1 MDPRKLKEKAT
12 EAFSKGKFAKAAE
25 LYGEHCQHDPK
36 DLQARLRMGDAWAK
50 AREKEKAIAAYRG
63 AAEGYARDGFL
74 PRAIAASKLILE
86 LDPAHKEVQS
96 MLAELYA
103 RRTSADGKGKGR
115 SRPEAL
121 ALPADGATPSPM
133 NRADAIDLPPD
144 SPAPNPMN
152 RPDAIDLPLESS
164 APSPINL
171 PDAIDL
177 PPDIRVVKPTGEPPR
192 GKGEPIEIELDPSLG
207 GEDPLELE
215 LARGNPKSNGH
226 AVEEANASAVFD
238 LSDELPPEL
247 QKQPEPEAPPAPPPE
262 ASEPVPAAE
271 VAAAESPPP
280 PPPAADGEYE
290 IVGEEPA
297 PAPEPEPIPLTSV
310 KRRAPEVAASES
322 AALQSSGR
330 IWIPTPDGT
339 EVPSVPT
346 EATTSGRF
354 AQPTVVTTPVSDLQA
369 GLEALSRFDELEL
382 PDADVAFTP
391 PPALQPVQI
400 TVFPPRLP
408 PEAPPLPPRP
418 RGPGKMPSFTELEL
432 EGDSLLHAVEAAAR
446 AGLPQVAEDSFSV
459 DIEEPHEAPA
469 PGDLPKIP
477 LFSDLSP
484 DAFIELFERCPL
496 RRATIGER
504 IIEQGS
510 IGDSFFVIC
519 AGSVRV
525 YRTDN
530 GQRHDITTLDEGA
543 FFGEVALL
551 SDAPRTAS
559 VEAAAEDT
567 QLLEISA
574 PVLAQ
579 LSHRY
584 PQVAQALKKFCR
596 QRLLSNL
603 MSSNALFRPFN
614 KKDRRELIE
623 KFRAREVQRGEV
635 IIREGERSDGLYIV
649 LSGET
654 EVRRGDRALARLKEG
669 EIFGEMSLLQKT
681 PASATVSAAK
691 RTSLLRLPR
700 QDFDAVVL
708 SHPQILVL
716 ISELTDDRRK
726 QNEALLGGVAQVGDE
741 GLLLV

>member
-1 MDPRKLKEKAT
+1 MDQRKVKEKAT

-25 LYGEHCQHDPK
+25 LYGEYCQQDPK

-50 AREKEKAIAAYRG
+50 ARQKDKAIAAYRA

-86 LDPAHKEVQS
+86 LDPAHKEVQG
-96 MLAELYA
+96 MLAQLYA
-103 RRTSADGKGKGR
+103 RRTAGEGKAKPTTAER
-115 SRPEAL
+115 KAAPLA
-121 ALPADGATPSPM
+121 ALPGGDVPSPM
-133 NRADAIDLPPD
+133 NRADAIELPKEEAVALTADMRVARPA
-144 SPAPNPMN
+144 SPEVPAP
-152 RPDAIDLPLESS
+152 DG
-164 APSPINL
+164 APEQRR
-171 PDAIDL
+171 A
-177 PPDIRVVKPTGEPPR
+177 
-192 GKGEPIEIELDPSLG
+192 PIEIELDTAG
-207 GEDPLELE
+207 ADEAPLELD
-215 LARGNPKSNGH
+215 LPGARTAPPQNG
-226 AVEEANASAVFD
+226 AAGPAQALEGAQAGVAPSQDGGERVFD
-238 LSDELPPEL
+238 LSDELPAEL
-247 QKQPEPEAPPAPPPE
+247 ELAAPA
-262 ASEPVPAAE
+262 
-271 VAAAESPPP
+271 PPP
-280 PPPAADGEYE
+280 PPPEAVEVPPGLATRDLNSDWE
-290 IVGEEPA
+290 IVGEEPSSA
-297 PAPEPEPIPLTSV
+297 PAPPPAPEPAPAPAPDPEPIPLTTV
-310 KRRAPEVAASES
+310 KRAAPPSEPS
-322 AALQSSGR
+322 SGPELKPSGR
-330 IWIPTPDGT
+330 IW
-339 EVPSVPT
+339 VPSGMVATEPAPAAAPGVPSS
-346 EATTSGRF
+346 AAGWS
-354 AQPTVVTTPVSDLQA
+354 QPSAAPPAAASDLQA
-369 GLEALSRFDELEL
+369 GLQALSRFDELDVD
-382 PDADVAFTP
+382 DAALGFTP
-391 PPALQPVQI
+391 APSPVAIAVAAAQQPTRAPA
-400 TVFPPRLP
+400 TS
-408 PEAPPLPPRP
+408 
-418 RGPGKMPSFTELEL
+418 MPSFTELEL

-446 AGLPQVAEDSFSV
+446 AGLAQAGATAAAEESIP
-459 DIEEPHEAPA
+459 IEVQEPSS
-469 PGDLPKIP
+469 PGALPKIP

-496 RRATIGER
+496 RRATSGER

-519 AGSVRV
+519 AGSVKV
-525 YRTDN
+525 YRVDN
-530 GQRHDITTLDEGA
+530 GHRHDITTLDEGA

-603 MSSNALFRPFN
+603 MSSSALFRPFN

-623 KFRAREVQRGEV
+623 KFRAREVQRGDV
-635 IIREGERSDGLYIV
+635 IIREGDRSDGLYIV
-649 LSGET
+649 LSGEA
-654 EVRRGDRALARLKEG
+654 EVKRGDRALAHLKEG

-716 ISELTDDRRK
+716 TDDRKR
-726 QNEALLGGVAQVGDE
+726 QNDALLGGVAQVGDE